1 MCDTVRVSLP
11 SIWAWCFWTV
21 GHGST
26 NVWLNA
32 TGENSSVDNLTE
44 SFTSQVTNAIDRF
57 FPLKHVKIH
66 PTDKP
71 WITPYIKQLIRDR
84 QKAFHSGN
92 MRQWRIY
99 RNKVKFEI
107 SIRKKNFYA
116 DKTKKLPKNDCK
128 RWWSIVNKLSGRKT
142 KKSNICLHRDGK
154 ILSDNDLVTTLN
166 SYFTLVN
173 DDIPSLGLACI
184 QAYLPSSESTPTIYP
199 YQVCKKLSNL
209 NSFKACGPDNIP
221 SWILKEFAHV
231 FAEPVT
237 TIFNSSLVS
246 GLVPSLWKDS
256 FITPIAKT
264 PQPERYLKWH
274 NVYLF
279 NCHPV

>member
-1 MCDTVRVSLP
+1 MHTLC
-11 SIWAWCFWTV
+11 
-21 GHGST
+21 
-26 NVWLNA
+26 
-32 TGENSSVDNLTE
+32 
-44 SFTSQVTNAIDRF
+44 
-57 FPLKHVKIH
+57 
-66 PTDKP
+66 
-71 WITPYIKQLIRDR
+71 WITPYIKQFIRDR
-84 QKAFHSGN
+84 QRAFHSGN
-92 MRQWRIY
+92 MRRWRIY

-107 SIRKKNFYA
+107 SIRKKNVYG

-173 DDIPSLGLACI
+173 ADIPSLDLACI

-221 SWILKEFAHV
+221 SRILEEFAHV

-237 TIFNSSLVS
+237 TIVNSSLVS
-246 GLVPSLWKDS
+246 GLVPSL
-256 FITPIAKT
+256 
-264 PQPERYLKWH
+264 
-274 NVYLF
+274 
-279 NCHPV
+279 

>member
-1 MCDTVRVSLP
+1 M
-11 SIWAWCFWTV
+11 

-154 ILSDNDLVTTLN
+154 ILSDNDLFTTLN

-173 DDIPSLGLACI
+173 ADIPSLDLACI

-221 SWILKEFAHV
+221 SRILEEFAHV

-237 TIFNSSLVS
+237 TIVNSSLVS
-246 GLVPSLWKDS
+246 GLVPSL
-256 FITPIAKT
+256 
-264 PQPERYLKWH
+264 
-274 NVYLF
+274 
-279 NCHPV
+279 